1 MPSLT
6 SFWLGHSGGGVTNFA
21 PNVRTISDV
30 VLFYQ
35 PICGCST
42 RLSRNNVMPLR
53 AIHVVR
59 RASMRVKVRSI
70 PILF

>member
-42 RLSRNNVMPLR
+42 SGSSGTLI
-53 AIHVVR
+53 AIQVN
-59 RASMRVKVRSI
+59 
-70 PILF
+70 